1 LVEDVVKIHLCLH
14 GDIFQLPD
22 VYGGGGGTGA
32 AVGEGKGT
40 GAPPGRGG
48 AGEVGDAS
56 FGRDGADVCGAR
68 GFDRSVAVNGK
79 NILPVCVGCSFS
91 HAEEDV
97 CSGCVVDS
105 CDQRAGSV
113 SLQAV
118 ADRAGVGAKMVVE
131 SHSE

>member
-1 LVEDVVKIHLCLH
+1 HMLELPDVQRGKVVAVGELAHGGDCSSGSSGLVEDVVKIHLCLH

-68 GFDRSVAVNGK
+68 GFDRSVAVNGE
-79 NILPVCVGCSFS
+79 NILPV
-91 HAEEDV
+91 
-97 CSGCVVDS
+97 
-105 CDQRAGSV
+105 
-113 SLQAV
+113 
-118 ADRAGVGAKMVVE
+118 
-131 SHSE
+131 